1 MPKTDTKKVTSASSK
16 KESELKKKK
25 VVESSSES
33 DSSSE
38 SESSD
43 SSSSSSSAPVTKT
56 KNGKTNGKTNGKEA
70 AKVNGKKKPVSSSS
84 SESSS
89 ESSSDSESDAPAT
102 KKRGREE
109 VIAAPKKKVAS
120 ASSSS
125 SSSSESD
132 SDSDSD
138 DSSSS
143 SSEEAVTKPAAK
155 KQKLSEDSFNVTAK
169 EPVKTA
175 GAAAGGTRV
184 FIRNLPWSIQDGDIH
199 SFFEECGT
207 VTGIKWFENKETGR
221 FTGTGILDFETEE
234 AASKAVAKN
243 GSDLKGRPVGL
254 EFSRAAAPGGD
265 RAGGDRRFGG
275 DRGGDRQDRGNFKKA
290 EASNSFDK
298 KNARA
303 PTPKPDGCRTI
314 FVGNLSFSVD
324 DAKMTEFFSSC
335 GEVKEIR
342 WVERDGQ
349 FKGCGFI
356 EFTESSATDNAVG
369 KNGASFLG
377 RPIRVDFAPGK
388 N

>member
-1 MPKTDTKKVTSASSK
+1 LYQ
-16 KESELKKKK
+16 SELKKKK
-25 VVESSSES
+25 VVESSES
-33 DSSSE
+33 DSSE

-43 SSSSSSSAPVTKT
+43 SSSSSSSSAPVTKT
-56 KNGKTNGKTNGKEA
+56 KKNGKTNGKEA
-70 AKVNGKKKPVSSSS
+70 AKANGKKKPVSSS

-109 VIAAPKKKVAS
+109 VTVAPKKKV

-132 SDSDSD
+132 SDSD

-143 SSEEAVTKPAAK
+143 SSSEDAVTTKPAAK

-169 EPVKTA
+169 EPIKSA

-234 AASKAVAKN
+234 AATKAVAKN

-275 DRGGDRQDRGNFKKA
+275 DRAGGDRQDRGNFKKA

-356 EFTESSATDNAVG
+356 EFTDSSATDNAVG